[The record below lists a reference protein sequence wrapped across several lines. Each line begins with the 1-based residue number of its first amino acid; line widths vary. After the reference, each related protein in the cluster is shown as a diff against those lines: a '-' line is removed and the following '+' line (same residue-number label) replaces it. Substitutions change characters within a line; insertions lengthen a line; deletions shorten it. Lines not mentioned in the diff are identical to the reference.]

1 VVVFFAM
8 TFRTRVLP
16 GLALGLL
23 AGILLGWLV
32 LPLEYVDTDPSSLR
46 SDYRT
51 DYVLMTAEAY
61 AGEGDIALA
70 QVRLAALG
78 PQPPLEIVSQAIA
91 YAEENEFGQPDL
103 QVLNQLAVGL
113 RSYSP
118 TAEIESP

>member
-1 VVVFFAM
+1 M
-8 TFRTRVLP
+8 LP

-61 AGEGDIALA
+61 AGEGDIELA

-91 YAEENEFGQPDL
+91 YAEENEFGQSDL